1 MLESSLESV
10 WKSQVIHKNYKVYE
24 VDLSVAH
31 TDLEIGLKDSG
42 IIAEGLIVVQA
53 DSAVYFKLNAPKND
67 LIPAFQNLKIE
78 NFEIREIYVTNSAA
92 TGKLKIML
100 IW

>member
-1 MLESSLESV
+1 MKV
-10 WKSQVIHKNYKVYE
+10 SQVIHKNYKVYE

-31 TDLEIGLKDSG
+31 TDSEVGLKDSG
-42 IIAEGLIVVQA
+42 IIAEELIVIQA
-53 DSAVYFKLNAPKND
+53 DSAAYFKLNAPKND
-67 LIPAFQNLKIE
+67 LITAFQNLKIK